1 MIDLHEARR
10 KNLMRLRGED
20 DGEFIAYTKE
30 SVGNSPEQ
38 CWDIISIVTRKATQE
53 VTKKDG
59 STYTKQSTKE
69 LAYPDLVEVQ
79 EVGIRKTGK
88 NAKKELVIR
97 TNIDTMR
104 EMYET
109 RNAMNRHYTDDVDE
123 RYIEYFKSVI
133 EVLDGYALHVV
144 TDMIEADGEF
154 LDKINNVRKA
164 ARQKTA

>member
-1 MIDLHEARR
+1 MIDLQEARR

-20 DGEFIAYTKE
+20 DGGFIAYTKE
-30 SVGNSPEQ
+30 SIGNSPEQ

-59 STYTKQSTKE
+59 STYTKQVNE

-79 EVGIRKTGK
+79 EVGKKKTGK
-88 NAKKELVIR
+88 TAKKDVVIR
-97 TNIDTMR
+97 TNIQTMR

-109 RNAMNRHYTDDVDE
+109 RNAMNRNYTDYLNDG
-123 RYIEYFKSVI
+123 YIEYFKSVV
-133 EVLDGYALHVV
+133 EVLDGYALQVV

-164 ARQKTA
+164 AKQTA

>member
-1 MIDLHEARR
+1 MIDLQEARR
-10 KNLMRLRGED
+10 KNLMRLSGE

-30 SVGNSPEQ
+30 SVGNSSAQ

-59 STYTKQSTKE
+59 STYTKQATKD

-79 EVGIRKTGK
+79 EVGKKKAGKT
-88 NAKKELVIR
+88 AKKELIIR
-97 TNIDTMR
+97 TNIETMR
-104 EMYET
+104 EMYKT
-109 RNAMNRHYTDDVDE
+109 RNAMNRHYIDDVNDG
-123 RYIEYFKSVI
+123 YIEYFKSVV
-133 EVLDGYALHVV
+133 EVLDGYALQVV

-164 ARQKTA
+164 ARQTA